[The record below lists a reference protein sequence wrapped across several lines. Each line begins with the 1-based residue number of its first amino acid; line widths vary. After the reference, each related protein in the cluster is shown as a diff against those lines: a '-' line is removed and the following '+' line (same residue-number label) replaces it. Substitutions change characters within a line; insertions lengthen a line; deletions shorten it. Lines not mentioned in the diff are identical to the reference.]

1 MWGAIS
7 GPHTMTAGALV
18 LVLAAAVLH
27 SGWNALAKRGAD
39 PLAFLALCS
48 CVAAPILLP
57 VAAPLLWRDGVPAQA
72 RQFVL
77 GTIALHVL
85 YFYALGRAYSSGA
98 YSIVYPIARGLGVAL
113 VPIGAYLLL
122 DERLS
127 PIGIAGIAFVVLGV
141 TALHQVGHRYAV
153 ATGATLGAATLWA
166 VITGLSIGAYSLND
180 KAGVAHVHPVAYMLL
195 MEACCGLVLLPAALV
210 TRPSA
215 VRREWETNW
224 RAILAVGAMSAAG
237 YTLVLLA
244 FRLSKA
250 GYVVAARELSIVLSA
265 LIGTL
270 WMGEGRVG
278 PRLAAASI
286 VLAGVACVALAR

>member
-1 MWGAIS
+1 
-7 GPHTMTAGALV
+7 MTGGALA

-27 SGWNALAKRGAD
+27 AGWNALAKRGRD

-48 CVAAPILLP
+48 CVAAPVLLP
-57 VAAPLLWRDGVPAQA
+57 LAAPLLWRDGVPARA
-72 RQFVL
+72 VPFVL
-77 GTIALHVL
+77 ATIALHVL
-85 YFYALGRAYSSGA
+85 YFYSLGRAYSTGA

-113 VPIGAYLLL
+113 VPMGAYVLL

-127 PIGIAGIAFVVLGV
+127 PLGIAGIAFVVAGV
-141 TALHQVGHRYAV
+141 ITLHQVGHRHAI

-166 VITGLSIGAYSLND
+166 VITGLSIASYSLLD
-180 KAGVAHVHPVAYMLL
+180 KAGVARLHPVPYMLL
-195 MEACCGLVLLPAALV
+195 MEAGCGLGALPEAPR
-210 TRPSA
+210 TRPGA
-215 VRREWETNW
+215 GRRGGAKDRRTS
-224 RAILAVGAMSAAG
+224 LAGGAMSAAG

-265 LIGTL
+265 FIGTL

-278 PRLAAASI
+278 PRLAAATI

>member
-1 MWGAIS
+1 
-7 GPHTMTAGALV
+7 MTAGALA

-27 SGWNALAKRGAD
+27 AGWNALAKRGSD

-48 CVAAPILLP
+48 CVAAPIL
-57 VAAPLLWRDGVPAQA
+57 APLAVPWLWRDGLPARA
-72 RQFVL
+72 MPFVL

-85 YFYALGRAYSSGA
+85 YFYALGRAYSTGA

-113 VPIGAYLLL
+113 VPVGAYVLL

-127 PIGIAGIAFVVLGV
+127 PIGVVGIVGVVAGVI
-141 TALHQVGHRYAV
+141 TLHQVGQRHAV
-153 ATGATLGAATLWA
+153 ATGAPLGAATVWA
-166 VITGLSIGAYSLND
+166 LITGLSIAAYSLND
-180 KAGVAHVHPVAYMLL
+180 KAGVARLHPVPYMLL
-195 MEACCGLVLLPAALV
+195 MEAGCGLVLLPAALL
-210 TRPSA
+210 TRREA
-215 VRREWETNW
+215 VRREWVANW
-224 RAILAVGAMSAAG
+224 RAILAVGAMSAGG

>member
-1 MWGAIS
+1 
-7 GPHTMTAGALV
+7 MTAGALA
-18 LVLAAAVLH
+18 LVLAAAALH
-27 SGWNALAKRGAD
+27 AGWNALAKRGGD

-48 CVAAPILLP
+48 CVAAPILFPL
-57 VAAPLLWRDGVPAQA
+57 AAPLLWRDGVPVAA
-72 RQFVL
+72 VPFVL

-85 YFYALGRAYSSGA
+85 YFYALGRAYSTGA
-98 YSIVYPIARGLGVAL
+98 YSIVYPIARGLGVVL
-113 VPIGAYLLL
+113 VPVGAFGLL

-127 PIGIAGIAFVVLGV
+127 PLGITGIVLVVAGVA
-141 TALHQVGHRYAV
+141 TLHRVGQRHAT

-166 VITGLSIGAYSLND
+166 IVTGLSIACYSLLD
-180 KAGVAHVHPVAYMLL
+180 KAGVARLHPVPYMLF
-195 MEACCGLVLLPAALV
+195 MEAGCGLVLFPAALL
-210 TRPSA
+210 TRPEA
-215 VRREWETNW
+215 VRREWATNW

-278 PRLAAASI
+278 PRLAAATI
-286 VLAGVACVALAR
+286 VLAGVVCVALAR

>member
-1 MWGAIS
+1 LTG
-7 GPHTMTAGALV
+7 TALALV
-18 LVLAAAVLH
+18 VAAAGLH
-27 SGWNALAKRGAD
+27 AGWNALAKRGTD

-48 CVAAPILLP
+48 CVAAPVLF
-57 VAAPLLWRDGVPAQA
+57 PLGVPILWRDGLPARAVP
-72 RQFVL
+72 FVL

-85 YFYALGRAYSSGA
+85 YFYALGRAYSTGA

-113 VPIGAYLLL
+113 VPIGAFVLL

-127 PIGIAGIAFVVLGV
+127 PLGVAGIVLIVAGV
-141 TALHQVGHRYAV
+141 LTLHQVGQRHAV

-166 VITGLSIGAYSLND
+166 IVTGLTIASYSLLD
-180 KAGVAHVHPVAYMLL
+180 KAGVGRLHPVPYMLL
-195 MEACCGLVLLPAALV
+195 MEAGCGLVLFPMAVV
-210 TRPSA
+210 TRPGV
-215 VRREWETNW
+215 VRREWSENW
-224 RAILAVGAMSAAG
+224 RRVLAVGAMSAAG

-250 GYVVAARELSIVLSA
+250 GYVVAAREMSIVLSA

-270 WMGEGRVG
+270 WMGEGRLG

>member
-1 MWGAIS
+1 
-7 GPHTMTAGALV
+7 MTGTALA

-27 SGWNALAKRGAD
+27 AGWNALAKRGTD

-48 CVAAPILLP
+48 CVAAPIL
-57 VAAPLLWRDGVPAQA
+57 VPLGGYMLWRDGLPARA
-72 RQFVL
+72 LPFVA
-77 GTIALHVL
+77 GTIVLHVV
-85 YFYALGRAYSSGA
+85 YFYALGRAYSTGA
-98 YSIVYPIARGLGVAL
+98 YSIVYPIARGLGVAV
-113 VPIGAYLLL
+113 VPIGAWFLLE
-122 DERLS
+122 ERLS
-127 PIGIAGIAFVVLGV
+127 PLGVAGIAFVVAGV
-141 TALHQVGHRYAV
+141 ATLHQVGQRHAL
-153 ATGATLGAATLWA
+153 ATGAALGAATLWA
-166 VITGLSIGAYSLND
+166 VITGLSIASYSLLD
-180 KAGVAHVHPVAYMLL
+180 KAGVARLHPVPYMLL
-195 MEACCGLVLLPAALV
+195 MEAGCWAVMFPVALL
-210 TRPSA
+210 TRREA
-215 VRREWETNW
+215 VRREWARNW
-224 RAILAVGAMSAAG
+224 RAIIAVGAMSAAG

>member
-1 MWGAIS
+1 
-7 GPHTMTAGALV
+7 MTTGALA

-27 SGWNALAKRGAD
+27 AGWNALAKRGRD

-48 CVAAPILLP
+48 CVAAPVLLP
-57 VAAPLLWRDGVPAQA
+57 FALPVLWSDGLPARALPFVA
-72 RQFVL
+72 
-77 GTIALHVL
+77 GTIALHVV
-85 YFYALGRAYSSGA
+85 YFVSLGRAYSTGA

-113 VPIGAYLLL
+113 VPVGAYVLL

-127 PIGIAGIAFVVLGV
+127 ALGV
-141 TALHQVGHRYAV
+141 GGIVLVILGVATLHQVGHRHAI
-153 ATGATLGAATLWA
+153 ATGATLGAATVWA
-166 VITGLSIGAYSLND
+166 VVTGLSIASYSLLD
-180 KAGVAHVHPVAYMLL
+180 KAGVARLHPLPYMLL
-195 MEACCGLVLLPAALV
+195 MEAGCGVVLFPAAAFM
-210 TRPSA
+210 RPEA
-215 VRREWETNW
+215 VKAEWSTNW

-270 WMGEGRVG
+270 WLGEGRLT

-286 VLAGVACVALAR
+286 VLAGVVCVALAR

>member
-1 MWGAIS
+1 
-7 GPHTMTAGALV
+7 MTGGALA

-27 SGWNALAKRGAD
+27 AGWNALAKRGTD

-48 CVAAPILLP
+48 CVAAPVLAPL
-57 VAAPLLWRDGVPAQA
+57 AAPWLWRDGLPARA
-72 RQFVL
+72 LPFVL

-85 YFYALGRAYSSGA
+85 YFYALGRAYSTGA

-113 VPIGAYLLL
+113 VPVGAYILL

-127 PIGIAGIAFVVLGV
+127 PIGVAGIVCVVGGV
-141 TALHQVGHRYAV
+141 VTLHRVGQRHAV
-153 ATGATLGAATLWA
+153 ATSAPLGAATVWA
-166 VITGLSIGAYSLND
+166 IITGLSIAAYSLND
-180 KAGVAHVHPVAYMLL
+180 KAGVARLHPLPYMLL
-195 MEACCGLVLLPAALV
+195 MEAGCGLVLLPAALL
-210 TRPSA
+210 TRREA
-215 VRREWETNW
+215 MRREWALNW
-224 RAILAVGAMSAAG
+224 RAILAVGAMSAGG

>member
-1 MWGAIS
+1 
-7 GPHTMTAGALV
+7 MTAGALA

-27 SGWNALAKRGAD
+27 AGWNALAKRGTD

-57 VAAPLLWRDGVPAQA
+57 FALPLLWREGLPAEAVP
-72 RQFVL
+72 FVL

-85 YFYALGRAYSSGA
+85 YFYALGRAYSTGA

-127 PIGIAGIAFVVLGV
+127 PIGIAGIAFVVAGV
-141 TALHQVGHRYAV
+141 VTLHQVGHRHAV

-166 VITGLSIGAYSLND
+166 VITGLSIAAYSLND
-180 KAGVAHVHPVAYMLL
+180 KAGVARLHPVPYIVV
-195 MEACCGLVLLPAALV
+195 MEAGCGLVLFPAAALRRPAAL
-210 TRPSA
+210 
-215 VRREWETNW
+215 RREWATNW
-224 RAILAVGAMSAAG
+224 RAILAVGAMSAGG

-244 FRLSKA
+244 FRLSKT

-270 WMGEGRVG
+270 WMGEGRLG

-286 VLAGVACVALAR
+286 VLAGVACVVLAR

>member
-1 MWGAIS
+1 
-7 GPHTMTAGALV
+7 MTAGALA

-27 SGWNALAKRGAD
+27 AGWNALAKRGTD

-48 CVAAPILLP
+48 CVAAPIL
-57 VAAPLLWRDGVPAQA
+57 APLSVPWLWRDGVPARA
-72 RQFVL
+72 MPFVL

-85 YFYALGRAYSSGA
+85 YFYALGRAYSTGA

-113 VPIGAYLLL
+113 VPVGAYVLL

-127 PIGIAGIAFVVLGV
+127 PIGVVGIVGVVAGVI
-141 TALHQVGHRYAV
+141 TLHQVGQRHAV
-153 ATGATLGAATLWA
+153 ATGAPLGAATVWA
-166 VITGLSIGAYSLND
+166 MITGLSIAAYSLND
-180 KAGVAHVHPVAYMLL
+180 KAGVARLHPVPYMLL
-195 MEACCGLVLLPAALV
+195 MEAGCGLVLLPAALL
-210 TRPSA
+210 TRREA
-215 VRREWETNW
+215 VRHEWIANW
-224 RAILAVGAMSAAG
+224 RAILAVGAMSASG

-244 FRLSKA
+244 FRLSKT